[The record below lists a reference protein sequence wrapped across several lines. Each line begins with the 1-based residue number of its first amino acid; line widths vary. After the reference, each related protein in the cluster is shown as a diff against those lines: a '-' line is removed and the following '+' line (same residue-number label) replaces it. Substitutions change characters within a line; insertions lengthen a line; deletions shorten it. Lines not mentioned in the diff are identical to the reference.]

1 MSNNDPIKV
10 LFVCMGNIC
19 RSPSADAV
27 FKYQIKMAGLD
38 NAIYVDSAGTHSY
51 HTGAS
56 PDKRAQET
64 AKARGYDMQNLRARA
79 VQSDDFVDFDYILAM
94 DYDNL
99 ANLKRSCPSQY
110 DHKLALL
117 MQYCKTNSF
126 GDEVSDPYYGGDQG
140 FDHVLN
146 MVEKATEGL
155 LEHIRDRMNQ
165 G

>member
-94 DYDNL
+94 DYDN
-99 ANLKRSCPSQY
+99 NP
-110 DHKLALL
+110 D
-117 MQYCKTNSF
+117 
-126 GDEVSDPYYGGDQG
+126 
-140 FDHVLN
+140 
-146 MVEKATEGL
+146 
-155 LEHIRDRMNQ
+155 
-165 G
+165 